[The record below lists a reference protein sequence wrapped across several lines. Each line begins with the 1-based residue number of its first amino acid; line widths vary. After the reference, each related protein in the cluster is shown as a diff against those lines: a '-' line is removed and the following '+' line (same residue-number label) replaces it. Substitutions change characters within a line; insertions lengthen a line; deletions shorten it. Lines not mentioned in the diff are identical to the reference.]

1 MSFGVVQ
8 AMIISLR
15 NNSRKKQA
23 SHFDRQQMPMKDQR
37 HTAEELL
44 QKKATPQQLQRIKAK
59 ISAESTKARIQAIV
73 ITLSVMLL
81 GLLLIYFLF

>member
-23 SHFDRQQMPMKDQR
+23 SHFDRQQMSMKDQR
-37 HTAEELL
+37 HAAKELL
-44 QKKATPQQLQRIKAK
+44 QKKAK
-59 ISAESTKARIQAIV
+59 ISAESKKARIQAIV
-73 ITLSVMLL
+73 ITGSVMLL
-81 GLLLIYFLF
+81 GLFLIYFLF